1 MRRAVLVLSLAALG
15 CSEASGPRSAP
26 GDDAGPR
33 PVREA
38 WDVGFTVV
46 EGGRTRAR
54 LSAGH
59 LAAYETDSLYT
70 LLDGGDAGR
79 PVTVDLYDDAG
90 QPLATLRAA
99 RVVYLDTRR
108 RLVADG
114 AVEVRATGGRVL
126 TAERVVWDEAARRVT
141 APGRVRFVSPT
152 ESVEGENLSADE
164 RFDTY
169 RLARIT
175 GQATVR

>member
-1 MRRAVLVLSLAALG
+1 MTRGASLLLLAAAACTPVG
-15 CSEASGPRSAP
+15 ERPPPAA
-26 GDDAGPR
+26 DDGPR

-38 WDVGFTVV
+38 WDVAFAVN
-46 EGGRTRAR
+46 EGGTMRAR

-59 LAAYETDSLYT
+59 LAAYEADSVYT
-70 LLDGGDAGR
+70 LLDGGEGGA
-79 PVTVDLYDDAG
+79 PVTVDLFDDAG
-90 QPLATLRAA
+90 QPLATLHAA

-108 RLVADG
+108 RIVADG
-114 AVEVRATGGRVL
+114 AVEVRAVGGRTL
-126 TAERVVWDEAARRVT
+126 TAERVVWDEAARRVS

-152 ESVEGENLSADE
+152 EQVEGENLTADE

-175 GQATVR
+175 AQATVR

>member
-1 MRRAVLVLSLAALG
+1 MRRAVGLLALLAAA
-15 CSEASGPRSAP
+15 CTPVSERPPSVA
-26 GDDAGPR
+26 DEGPR

-38 WDVGFTVV
+38 WDVSFAVN
-46 EGGRTRAR
+46 EGGTMRAR

-59 LAAYETDSLYT
+59 LAAYEADSVYT
-70 LLDGGDAGR
+70 LLDGGEAAQ
-79 PVTVDLYDDAG
+79 PVTVELFDDGG

-108 RLVADG
+108 RIVAEG
-114 AVEVRATGGRVL
+114 AVEVRAVGGRVL
-126 TAERVVWDEAARRVT
+126 TAERVVWDEAARRVS

-152 ESVEGENLSADE
+152 EQVEGENLTADE

-175 GQATVR
+175 AQATVR